1 MLVGCSTNF
10 RTYLPWFLCLPPP
23 PISCRR
29 RYPDAS
35 LTHLGVEQGLTTGA
49 ILEDVRFDFIVT
61 SPMTRC
67 LETCIL
73 LCQHASPGVKLVGA
87 PCPVIVCPEAREYCY
102 GNFAIGNMGS
112 SPAVLERR
120 FWNYQALFDLS
131 AVESC
136 DDLLDE
142 DSLTGSS
149 SDSSSSGSD
158 SEDSEL
164 IGRNP
169 GMPTSRRVPR
179 PRRHRRRVIPRVKP
193 LPDDWCPIEAEW
205 QFQHRCDR
213 FRRWLGR
220 RFPPGSKVLVISHG
234 FVFRSGGSCFV
245 VTMRFSRTALYTANS
260 NHSLH
265 LCYVDTPPL

>member
-1 MLVGCSTNF
+1 MFVSSDCRAHSLLLLFV
-10 RTYLPWFLCLPPP
+10 PPP
-23 PISCRR
+23 SILFCSLFVSGCMWGWC

-102 GNFAIGNMGS
+102 GNYAVGNMGS

-136 DDLLDE
+136 DDLLQE
-142 DSLTGSS
+142 DRLNGNSTDSS
-149 SDSSSSGSD
+149 SSSSSSSGSD
-158 SEDSEL
+158 SEDSEPS
-164 IGRNP
+164 GCTP
-169 GMPTSRRVPR
+169 GLPKSTRAPRQRKRRG
-179 PRRHRRRVIPRVKP
+179 RRVIPRVKP
-193 LPDDWCPIEAEW
+193 LPEDWCPIEAEW

-234 FVFRSGGSCFV
+234 FVFRSGE
-245 VTMRFSRTALYTANS
+245 FSLASQRE
-260 NHSLH
+260 
-265 LCYVDTPPL
+265 P